1 MVRTQIYLTEAE
13 QRALRSLASK
23 RKRRQSELIRQAL
36 DEFIS
41 RSKRSHR
48 QELRERAFGIW
59 KHRADVPDV
68 RAMRRAWRERE
79 RRWS

>member
-23 RKRRQSELIRQAL
+23 RKKAQSELIRQAV

-41 RSKRSHR
+41 RSQRGHR
-48 QELRERAFGIW
+48 QALRERVFGIW
-59 KHRADVPDV
+59 KNRADVPDL
-68 RAMRRAWRERE
+68 RAMRRAWRGR
-79 RRWS
+79 

>member
-23 RKRRQSELIRQAL
+23 RRKAQSELIRQAV

-41 RSKRSHR
+41 RSRRRHL
-48 QELRERAFGIW
+48 QELRDRAFGIW
-59 KHRADVPDV
+59 KHRSDIPDI
-68 RAMRRAWRERE
+68 RAMRRAWRGRE
-79 RRWS
+79 R

>member
-23 RKRRQSELIRQAL
+23 RKKAQSELIRQAV

-41 RSKRSHR
+41 RSQRGHR
-48 QELRERAFGIW
+48 QALRERVFGIW
-59 KHRADVPDV
+59 KNRADVPDV
-68 RAMRRAWRERE
+68 RAMRRAWRGR
-79 RRWS
+79 

>member
-23 RKRRQSELIRQAL
+23 RKKAQSELIRQAV

-41 RSKRSHR
+41 RSQRGHR
-48 QELRERAFGIW
+48 QALRERVFGIW
-59 KHRADVPDV
+59 KYRADVPDV
-68 RAMRRAWRERE
+68 RAMRRAWRGR
-79 RRWS
+79 

>member
-1 MVRTQIYLTEAE
+1 MVRTQIYLTDAE

-23 RKRRQSELIRQAL
+23 KKKAQSELIRQAV

-41 RSKRSHR
+41 RSQRRHF

-59 KHRADVPDV
+59 KDRADMPDI
-68 RAMRRAWRERE
+68 RAMRRSWRART
-79 RRWS
+79 R

>member
-23 RKRRQSELIRQAL
+23 RKKAQSELIRQAV

-41 RSKRSHR
+41 RSQPDHR
-48 QELRERAFGIW
+48 REIREGAFGIW
-59 KHRADVPDV
+59 KNRADIPDI
-68 RAMRRAWRERE
+68 RAMRRAWRGRG
-79 RRWS
+79 R